1 MATIAKQVIE
11 IKTKYGSFSCI
22 FKPEL
27 DMGGYVVV
35 ARDMQGAVSW
45 GKNLSEAKRM
55 IAEAIEG
62 IVELKVLAH
71 EEKEGRITIKNR
83 TTPSNIA

>member
-1 MATIAKQVIE
+1 MAATTKQIIE

-35 ARDMQGAVSW
+35 AQNIQGAVSW

-71 EEKEGRITIKNR
+71 EEKEGRITVKKQ
-83 TTPSNIA
+83 TLPSTIA